1 VYVDFID
8 QLKFQKNTKNNQ
20 ENRATDFIQLFLPF
34 SVDVS
39 QIVLLQ
45 ESNDWRGR
53 VGYMFIIYWL
63 QACPISSVLNLLQM
77 IEMCMGARR
86 IFFSGVGN
94 LGDLETKVS
103 QWGPEVEPRWGPGGK
118 SISKNCE
125 NDA

>member
-45 ESNDWRGR
+45 ESND
-53 VGYMFIIYWL
+53 
-63 QACPISSVLNLLQM
+63 
-77 IEMCMGARR
+77 
-86 IFFSGVGN
+86 
-94 LGDLETKVS
+94 
-103 QWGPEVEPRWGPGGK
+103 
-118 SISKNCE
+118 
-125 NDA
+125 